1 MGQHC
6 IDALAL
12 DDPLEYTRLILD
24 GEMQTWVNEQ
34 DTFEI
39 YMDISRSDKQIRF

>member
-34 DTFEI
+34 DTFDKWTYPEV
-39 YMDISRSDKQIRF
+39 ISR